1 MNWALS
7 FLFSPVSFLIF
18 IEICFTYHTVHPLKG
33 KILWFLIYLQ
43 LFTQHSCDLR
53 GISQRKEGQKRN
65 SFSIYVQV
73 HIVIILPDIPKA
85 CSFGVA
91 KSSTLHRNGRRWE
104 GKESKFIYGSRSK
117 ATIRLYPMGTKK
129 VRICPVILD
138 KYKI

>member
-1 MNWALS
+1 MHFWYSYLSVSSRRCWAVFF
-7 FLFSPVSFLIF
+7 FLVLCHELGTKFFIFSCEFSDF

-33 KILWFLIYLQ
+33 KIQWFLIYLQ

-65 SFSIYVQV
+65 SFSIYVQI

-91 KSSTLHRNGRRWE
+91 KSSTLHRNGRKWE
-104 GKESKFIYGSRSK
+104 GKESKVIY
-117 ATIRLYPMGTKK
+117 LW
-129 VRICPVILD
+129 
-138 KYKI
+138 